1 MGGPSG
7 PMLLAQVAA
16 KHRIERHRG

>member
-7 PMLLAQVAA
+7 PMLLAQVADGL
-16 KHRIERHRG
+16 KQEHRA